1 MAGGAVERCQD
12 CGRHRGTV
20 VLEGDLCGESER
32 EEDGCQFEQSA
43 NDGPEGH
50 FIDIINWEIGSDYS
64 SRIHITIYQ
73 FKH

>member
-1 MAGGAVERCQD
+1 
-12 CGRHRGTV
+12 

-64 SRIHITIYQ
+64 SHIHITIYQ